1 MSDLSARTATL
12 SPEKLALLQRRLQKS
27 RGGEGGEGREIPRRE
42 QDRPAPLSFAQE
54 RLWFIDQLQPGSPAY
69 NLPEVFPFYGRLDV
83 TVLARAWNEIVRRHE
98 TLRTRVAVEG
108 GRPVQRI
115 EPHRATVLPVV
126 DLSGIADGQRRSEL
140 DRIFAEQVRRPF
152 DLSVAPLWR
161 CLLV

>member
-1 MSDLSARTATL
+1 
-12 SPEKLALLQRRLQKS
+12 
-27 RGGEGGEGREIPRRE
+27 
-42 QDRPAPLSFAQE
+42 
-54 RLWFIDQLQPGSPAY
+54 
-69 NLPEVFPFYGRLDV
+69 PFYGRLDV

-161 CLLV
+161 CLLVRLEAVPEIQPWQLLFVLHHIISDAWSNGVLAREMAALYASFASGRPSPLPELPVQYADFAV